1 MHVSI
6 QLLCNLGFSISYDK
20 VEGSATG
27 VTFLGMVVD
36 SVSFTLELPQ
46 QKLTEFYAILLQF
59 AVRKRASL
67 HQLQQLA
74 ACLIWACQVVRGVDV
89 TSGAF

>member
-46 QKLTEFYAILLQF
+46 QKLTEFMLSYYNLQC
-59 AVRKRASL
+59 ASA
-67 HQLQQLA
+67 LA
-74 ACLIWACQVVRGVDV
+74 FTNYSSSQPA
-89 TSGAF
+89 